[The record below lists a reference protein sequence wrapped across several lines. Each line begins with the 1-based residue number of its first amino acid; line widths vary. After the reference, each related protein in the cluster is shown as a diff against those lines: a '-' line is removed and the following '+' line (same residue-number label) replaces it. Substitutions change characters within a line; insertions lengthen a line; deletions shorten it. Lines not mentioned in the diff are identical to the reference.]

1 MGKNGNMNSMMKFAR
16 IGRLYKLI
24 KLTRLVKML
33 KLVKDR
39 SKILKQINDIF
50 KIGVGF
56 ERLFFFV
63 FLFLVLSHIVS
74 CLWVITANF
83 SDDLNDTWLADI
95 KDYEWDKLYLT
106 SFYFT
111 VETITTVGYG
121 DYGPQTSMEKLFCI
135 GTMIIGVI
143 AFSFASGSL
152 SSILQNADS

>member
-1 MGKNGNMNSMMKFAR
+1 MMKFAR

-24 KLTRLVKML
+24 KLTRLIKML
-33 KLVKDR
+33 KIVKNR
-39 SKILKQINDIF
+39 GKILKQINDTF
-50 KIGVGF
+50 QIGAGF
-56 ERLFFFV
+56 ERLFFFI

-83 SDDLNDTWLADI
+83 SDDLNKTWLAEI
-95 KDYEWDKLYLT
+95 KDSDYNMLYLT

-121 DYGPQTSMEKLFCI
+121 DYGPQSSAEKMFCI

-152 SSILQNADS
+152 SSIL

>member
-1 MGKNGNMNSMMKFAR
+1 MKFAR

-39 SKILKQINDIF
+39 SKILKQINDVF

-56 ERLFFFV
+56 ERLFFFI
-63 FLFLVLSHIVS
+63 FLFLILSHIVS
-74 CLWVITANF
+74 CLWVITANMEG
-83 SDDLNDTWLADI
+83 DLNETWLAGI
-95 KDYEWDKLYLT
+95 QDYEWDYLYLT

-111 VETITTVGYG
+111 IETITTVGYG
-121 DYGPQTSMEKLFCI
+121 DYGPKTSMEKLFCI

-152 SSILQNADS
+152 SSIL